1 MALLSVEGSDVT
13 QTESRTTHED
23 LPSEASILAAITRSA
38 SRDFRSQRPKA
49 VFEGLLADLLQLT
62 NNAFGYIGELLFDDN
77 GDPYLYSWAHTD
89 LSWNEE
95 TRAVFSQ
102 SFERQVGLEFR
113 NLDSLFGWSMRH
125 QAILLTNDPENDP
138 RARFVPDGPPPPR
151 SYLALPL
158 MRNGT
163 QIGQMGIET
172 YGVLRLNSV

>member
-62 NNAFGYIGELLFDDN
+62 NSAFGYIGELLFDDN

-113 NLDSLFGWSMRH
+113 NR
-125 QAILLTNDPENDP
+125 
-138 RARFVPDGPPPPR
+138 
-151 SYLALPL
+151 LALWLEHASPSDSAH
-158 MRNGT
+158 
-163 QIGQMGIET
+163 Q
-172 YGVLRLNSV
+172 